1 LQNFC
6 GAPQKFC
13 KPENAL
19 TTLHDIRDAR
29 RVIDGK
35 VHRTPMLS
43 ASALGEMADVQLFLK
58 CEQFQKTGSFKPR
71 GALNTLAHLSPEEK
85 ARGLVSAS
93 AGNHAQG
100 LSYAARAYGAQ
111 ATIVM
116 PADAP
121 QAKVNAVRGYGGKI
135 VFAESVN
142 TMFEKMQELAHEY
155 NYIIAHPFDNPY
167 VIAGQGTIGLEIFED
182 VPDAD
187 YVFVPIGGGGLIS
200 GIALALKEQNPRIK
214 IIGVECT
221 AGGAYYTSRQNGE
234 NTRVVCSHSIAG
246 GIICPMI
253 GVHNYPLMENYVDD
267 VVLVNDDEIKQAIR
281 LLLERAKMM
290 VEGAGAAATAAVL
303 TRKVSLPKNARVVS
317 VLSGGNV
324 DLEKLKEWL

>member
-1 LQNFC
+1 MTNKTVALSHESTVTLQ
-6 GAPQKFC
+6 
-13 KPENAL
+13 
-19 TTLHDIRDAR
+19 DIHDAR
-29 RVIDGK
+29 RVIQSK
-35 VHRTPMLS
+35 VHRTPILA
-43 ASALGEMADVQLFLK
+43 ASALGEMAGVNLYLK

-71 GALNTLAHLSPEEK
+71 GALNTLAHLSQEER

-100 LSYAARAYGAQ
+100 LAFAARAYGAK

-116 PADAP
+116 PSDAP
-121 QAKVNAVRGYGGKI
+121 QAKVNAVRGYGGTI

-142 TMFEKMQELAHEY
+142 TMFDKMLDLAREH
-155 NYIIAHPFDNPY
+155 NYTIAHPFDSPY
-167 VIAGQGTIGLEIFED
+167 VIAGQGTIGLEILED
-182 VPDAD
+182 VPDAE

-200 GIALALKEQNPRIK
+200 GIALALKENNPRVK
-214 IIGVECT
+214 IIGVEST

-234 NTRVVCSHSIAG
+234 NTRVVCSNSIAG

-253 GVHNYPLMENYVDD
+253 GVNNYPLMEKYVDD
-267 VVLVNDDEIKQAIR
+267 VVLVNDDEIKAALR
-281 LLLERAKMM
+281 LILERAKMM

-303 TRKVSLPKNARVVS
+303 TQKVSVPQNARVVS

-324 DLEKLKEWL
+324 DLEKLKDWL

>member
-1 LQNFC
+1 MVTRN
-6 GAPQKFC
+6 
-13 KPENAL
+13 
-19 TTLHDIRDAR
+19 DIRDAR
-29 RVIDGK
+29 ETIHGK
-35 VHRTPMLS
+35 VHRTPILS
-43 ASALGEMADVQLFLK
+43 ASALGEMTGVKLFLK

-71 GALNTLAHLSPEEK
+71 GALNTLAHLSDEEK

-100 LSYAARAYGAQ
+100 LAYAARAYVAQ

-116 PADAP
+116 PSDAP

-142 TMFEKMQELAHEY
+142 TMFDKMLELEREHGY
-155 NYIIAHPFDNPY
+155 TIAHPFDNPY

-182 VPDAD
+182 VPDAE

-200 GIALALKEQNPRIK
+200 GIALALKENNPRVK

-221 AGGAYYTSRQNGE
+221 AGGAYFASRQAGE
-234 NTRVVCSHSIAG
+234 NTRVVCGSSIAG

-267 VVLVNDDEIKQAIR
+267 VVLVNDDEIKIALR
-281 LLLERAKMM
+281 LILERAKML

-303 TRKVSLPKNARVVS
+303 TQKVSLPKNARVVA

>member
-1 LQNFC
+1 MVTLSDIQN
-6 GAPQKFC
+6 
-13 KPENAL
+13 
-19 TTLHDIRDAR
+19 AR
-29 RVIDGK
+29 NTIHGK
-35 VHRTPMLS
+35 VHRTPILS
-43 ASALGEMADVQLFLK
+43 ASALGEMVGVNLFLK

-71 GALNTLAHLSPEEK
+71 GALNTLAHLSDEEN

-100 LSYAARAYGAQ
+100 LAFAARAYGVQ

-116 PADAP
+116 PSDAP

-142 TMFEKMQELAHEY
+142 TMFDKMLELARQH
-155 NYIIAHPFDNPY
+155 NYTIAHPFDSPY
-167 VIAGQGTIGLEIFED
+167 VIAGQGTIGLEILED

-200 GIALALKEQNPRIK
+200 GIALALKENNPRIK
-214 IIGVECT
+214 IIGVESV
-221 AGGAYYTSRQNGE
+221 AGGAYFTSRQNGE

-267 VVLVNDDEIKQAIR
+267 VVLVNDDEIKAALR
-281 LLLERAKMM
+281 LILERAKML

-303 TRKVSLPKNARVVS
+303 TQKIPMPQNARVVS

>member
-1 LQNFC
+1 MVGLN
-6 GAPQKFC
+6 
-13 KPENAL
+13 
-19 TTLHDIRDAR
+19 DIHEAR
-29 RVIDGK
+29 RVIRDK

-43 ASALGEMADVQLFLK
+43 ASALGEMVGVRLFLK

-71 GALNTLAHLSPEEK
+71 GALNTLAHLSDEEK

-100 LSYAARAYGAQ
+100 LAYAARAHGAQ

-116 PADAP
+116 PADAA

-142 TMFEKMQELAHEY
+142 TMFEKMIELAREHGY
-155 NYIIAHPFDNPY
+155 TIAHPFDNPY
-167 VIAGQGTIGLEIFED
+167 VIAGQGTIGLEILED
-182 VPDAD
+182 VPDAEF
-187 YVFVPIGGGGLIS
+187 VFVPIGGGGLIS
-200 GIALALKEQNPRIK
+200 GIATALKESNPRVK
-214 IIGVECT
+214 VIGVESV
-221 AGGAYYTSRQNGE
+221 AGGAYYASRQAGE
-234 NTRVVCSHSIAG
+234 NMRVVCGQSVAG

-253 GVHNYPLMENYVDD
+253 GEHNYPLMQKYVDD
-267 VVLVNDDEIKQAIR
+267 VVLVNDDEIKHALR
-281 LLLERAKMM
+281 LILERCKML

-303 TRKVSLPKNARVVS
+303 EKKILLPPNARVVS

-324 DLEKLKEWL
+324 DLDKLKEWL

>member
-1 LQNFC
+1 MMRT
-6 GAPQKFC
+6 KTI
-13 KPENAL
+13 AL
-19 TTLHDIRDAR
+19 SHDSTIALHDIHDAR
-29 RVIDGK
+29 RVIHSQ

-43 ASALGEMADVQLFLK
+43 ASALGDMVGVKLYLK

-71 GALNTLAHLSPEEK
+71 GALNTLAHLSDEEK

-100 LSYAARAYGAQ
+100 LAFAARAYNAK

-116 PADAP
+116 PSDAP
-121 QAKVNAVRGYGGKI
+121 QAKVNAVRGYGGTI

-142 TMFEKMQELAHEY
+142 TMFDKMNELAREH
-155 NYIIAHPFDNPY
+155 NYTIAHPFDSPH
-167 VIAGQGTIGLEIFED
+167 VIAGQGTIGLEIFQD

-234 NTRVVCSHSIAG
+234 NTRVVCSNSIAG

-253 GVHNYPLMENYVDD
+253 GVHNYPLMEKYVDD
-267 VVLVNDDEIKQAIR
+267 VVLVNDDEIKAALR
-281 LLLERAKMM
+281 LILERAKML

-303 TRKVSLPKNARVVS
+303 NKKISLPTNARVVS

-324 DLEKLKEWL
+324 DLEKLKDWL

>member
-1 LQNFC
+1 M
-6 GAPQKFC
+6 
-13 KPENAL
+13 
-19 TTLHDIRDAR
+19 TTLYDIRQAR
-29 RVIDGK
+29 EIIAGK

-43 ASALGEMADVQLFLK
+43 ASALGEMVGVNLFFK

-71 GALNTLAHLSPEEK
+71 GALNTLAHLSDEEK

-100 LSYAARAYGAQ
+100 LAFAARAYGAN

-116 PADAP
+116 PSDAP
-121 QAKVNAVRGYGGKI
+121 QAKVNAVRGYGGTI

-142 TMFEKMQELAHEY
+142 TMFDKMLELAREH
-155 NYIIAHPFDNPY
+155 NFTIAHPFDSPY

-182 VPDAD
+182 VPDAE

-200 GIALALKEQNPRIK
+200 GIALALKENNPRIK
-214 IIGVECT
+214 IIGVEST
-221 AGGAYYTSRQNGE
+221 SGGAYYASRQNGE
-234 NTRVVCSHSIAG
+234 NTRVVCSNSIAG

-253 GVHNYPLMENYVDD
+253 GINNYPLMEKYVDD
-267 VVLVNDDEIKQAIR
+267 VVLVNDNEIKAALRSI
-281 LLLERAKMM
+281 LERAKMM

-303 TRKVSLPKNARVVS
+303 TKKVSLPQNARVVS